1 MFKVN
6 FLEKILT
13 VLKTLASKN
22 TLGQD
27 LSIGPSLDEIGLTN
41 AEK

>member
-1 MFKVN
+1 MK
-6 FLEKILT
+6 FLEKFLA
-13 VLKTLASKN
+13 VPKTLASKK

-27 LSIGPSLDEIGLTN
+27 HSIGPSLDQIGLTN

>member
-1 MFKVN
+1 MFKLN

-13 VLKTLASKN
+13 VPKTLASKN

-27 LSIGPSLDEIGLTN
+27 LSFGSSLDEIGLTN

>member
-1 MFKVN
+1 MYCKCIVWKIFKRAQNPVV
-6 FLEKILT
+6 EK
-13 VLKTLASKN
+13 

-27 LSIGPSLDEIGLTN
+27 LSIGPSLDEIRLTN